1 MYSTVDINSEKVK
14 VKESS
19 IRGRDNRC
27 TNISKLHQENQ
38 GRNKVTVVN
47 VVSNNINVS
56 RLNRG
61 CSRIEKKGQESE
73 SERANAPIK
82 CKDPPRVP
90 TSQRNARRPA
100 NGPRDVKGPRK

>member
-1 MYSTVDINSEKVK
+1 MHEYIISNLHRENKRRNG
-14 VKESS
+14 S
-19 IRGRDNRC
+19 I
-27 TNISKLHQENQ
+27 
-38 GRNKVTVVN
+38 VVN
-47 VVSNNINVS
+47 VVPKNVNVS
-56 RLNRG
+56 RLNRE
-61 CSRIEKKGQESE
+61 CSRIEKKDQESG